1 MQQRENWLI
10 AGKKEADG
18 QYCLKRKA
26 WEWKSEEYKQGFTV
40 AVFFDKLHEYA
51 VRYEFIKNGCPIAIL
66 NKATARINGLE
77 HIHPSDLIN
86 KPLEPIKPG
95 TKKERISEIIRY
107 LKDDSPAHAHQ
118 ALHRY
123 LEELG
128 YTPG

>member
-10 AGKKEADG
+10 AGEKEADG

-40 AVFFDKLHEYA
+40 AVFFDKLHESA
-51 VRYEFIKNGCPIAIL
+51 VRYEFIKNGHPIAIL
-66 NKATARINGLE
+66 NKATARILGLDKV
-77 HIHPSDLIN
+77 HPDDIIN
-86 KPLEPIKPG
+86 KSKETIKPEP
-95 TKKERISEIIRY
+95 KKERISEIIRY